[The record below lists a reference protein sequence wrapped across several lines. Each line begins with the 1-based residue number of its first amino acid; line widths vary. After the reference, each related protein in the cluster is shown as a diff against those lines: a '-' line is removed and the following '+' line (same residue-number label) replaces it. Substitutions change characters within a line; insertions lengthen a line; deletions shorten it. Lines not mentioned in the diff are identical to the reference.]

1 MNTEFNELL
10 PFLIPLF
17 ALQAILMITALIMI
31 IRQKT
36 FKYLNRFVWIIIV
49 ILLNII
55 GPIIYFVLERR

>member
-31 IRQKT
+31 IRQET
-36 FKYLNRFVWIIIV
+36 FKYLNRFVWVLIV
-49 ILLNII
+49 LLLNII
-55 GPIIYFVLERR
+55 GPIIYFILERR

>member
-17 ALQAILMITALIMI
+17 ALQTILMVTALIMI
-31 IRQKT
+31 IRQET
-36 FKYLNRFVWIIIV
+36 FKYLNRFVWILIV

>member
-36 FKYLNRFVWIIIV
+36 FKYLNRFAWIIVV